1 MLEAGELTDFMSV
14 PARLPAFFL
23 TVPPSRPP
31 LNFFLGTYSTRAH
44 DSLAAPACCVPPCRF
59 AWVCRY
65 EKIGDVHGRGP
76 TPVQVRILQRALK
89 GVKVSEQL
97 FRAGSLAGAGGQR
110 QVGAGRR
117 PRPGQAAS
125 ASVFSVFARPSLV
138 AALHLQVKAKHNQ
151 FKKAI
156 RSVCRGSPFEVG
168 TSTGDGA
175 CSTPWEKQQHQQIM
189 PVQIAALGCRPA
201 EGHPPACLPCL
212 ACRRSS

>member
-1 MLEAGELTDFMSV
+1 M
-14 PARLPAFFL
+14 
-23 TVPPSRPP
+23 
-31 LNFFLGTYSTRAH
+31 
-44 DSLAAPACCVPPCRF
+44 
-59 AWVCRY
+59 
-65 EKIGDVHGRGP
+65 HGRGP

-97 FRAGSLAGAGGQR
+97 FRLAAWRPQAGRGRWARAGGS
-110 QVGAGRR
+110 
-117 PRPGQAAS
+117 GQARPQALRYS
-125 ASVFSVFARPSLV
+125 PSLLAHHFL

-212 ACRRSS
+212 GCRRSS